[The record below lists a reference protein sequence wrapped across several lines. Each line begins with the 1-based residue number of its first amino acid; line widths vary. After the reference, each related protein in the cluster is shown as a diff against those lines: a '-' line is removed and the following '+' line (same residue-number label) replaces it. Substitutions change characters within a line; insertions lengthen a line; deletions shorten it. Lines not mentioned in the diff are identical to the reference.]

1 QWRNLGYR
9 RPARRDLVGRHRT
22 AQTNRHKT
30 SGPASARWRCW
41 IPAVTAFDFAENA
54 DLGTSRCRFP
64 SNRDTY
70 SLNYEH
76 WGHKLRGLLDSRND
90 SAAPRLFGQALDSSS
105 MAL

>member
-1 QWRNLGYR
+1 
-9 RPARRDLVGRHRT
+9 
-22 AQTNRHKT
+22 

-105 MAL
+105 MALTQEGGQPPCRASCDTRWQGLEFCEL